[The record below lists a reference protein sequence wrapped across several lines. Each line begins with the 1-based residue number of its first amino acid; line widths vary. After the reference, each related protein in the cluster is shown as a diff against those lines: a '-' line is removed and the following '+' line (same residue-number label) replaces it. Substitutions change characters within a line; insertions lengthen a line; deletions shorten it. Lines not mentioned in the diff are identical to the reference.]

1 MIADISQSVEDGRNG
16 NQSKRNYQFV
26 LNGWL
31 GPIPRWL
38 RALGLDTECVSS

>member
-1 MIADISQSVEDGRNG
+1 MIADISPSVEDDRNG

-26 LNGWL
+26 LDGWL

-38 RALGLDTECVSS
+38 RALGLDTECVSL